1 VAALQKDEFAGLGFS
16 TDNPEWFGGK
26 VEFRGQ
32 LQDGGPSNPYAYK
45 VVLEKPQIG
54 ASCRFTRR
62 FGSMSFLRVKVPD
75 MFLNRPNNRL
85 TDFFSRPFI
94 LNGRVFQTFYAK
106 DDNMFLFRTNEIF
119 KGGSIQAPGS
129 SSQARGFS
137 FQEFLDWH
145 NPLELNTNQ
154 ASSILGRYAHWCLC

>member
-1 VAALQKDEFAGLGFS
+1 
-16 TDNPEWFGGK
+16 
-26 VEFRGQ
+26 VEFRGR
-32 LQDGGPSNPYAYK
+32 LQDGGPSNPFAYK

-62 FGSMSFLRVKVPD
+62 FGSISFLRVKVPE

-85 TDFFSRPFI
+85 TEFFSRPFI

-119 KGGSIQAPGS
+119 KGGSIQAALGPS
-129 SSQARGFS
+129 RGLS
-137 FQEFLDWH
+137 FLEFLNWH
-145 NPLELNTNQ
+145 NPLRKNTKQ
-154 ASSILGRYAHWCLC
+154 ASFILGRNALWCLYRAFTEHGEMGSSICPWTL